1 MKITIVGFGE
11 TGASISALL
20 INQNACDLL
29 NIMDPG
35 ENIHGRLL
43 DMSHAATAKSIEV
56 THNQN
61 EQFKASEVIFYCAGI
76 RNLKNTNRQTNM
88 EVNKFMVST
97 IFSDIEFISKPII
110 IVITNPVELISTWIN
125 EYFNDQFTV
134 IGTGTYLDSVRFQ
147 YILANHFCCKLDEV
161 STMVLGEHGDSM
173 TPILSKT
180 TIKGINIVEL
190 KNAFEQEVLIKK
202 LKTSANEIRKTE
214 EATKHGVA
222 QCAVVLMNG
231 FTSSKTLNLVA
242 SVKVPESIKSKIE
255 LKSSVFMSLPCTI
268 SKNQLEV
275 STTIQVDECEL
286 ALLKNSAAVL
296 DEAYFKL
303 QD

>member
-43 DMSHAATAKSIEV
+43 DMSHAAAAKSIEV

-61 EQFKASEVIFYCAGI
+61 EQFEASEVIFYCAGI
-76 RNLKNTNRQTNM
+76 RNLKENNRQSNM
-88 EVNKFMVST
+88 EVNKLMVST
-97 IFSDIEFISKPII
+97 IFSNIEFKTKPII

-125 EYFNDQFTV
+125 EYFNNQFTV

-147 YILANHFCCKLDEV
+147 YILANHFSCKLTEV

-180 TIKGINIVEL
+180 TIKNKSIVEL
-190 KNAFEQEVLIKK
+190 IDAFEQEVLIKK

-214 EATKHGVA
+214 DATKHGVT
-222 QCAVVLMNG
+222 QCAIVIMNG
-231 FTSSKTLNLVA
+231 YSSSTPINLAA
-242 SVKVPESIKSKIE
+242 SVKVPESIKTKFE

-275 STTIQVDECEL
+275 SSTIQVDECEL